1 LLDGDDGVEE
11 GVVDRLGGVVGV
23 VGSLGRVPGEAEGDV
38 RSASV
43 PPTRSLLSVHPA
55 STPAPSART
64 QKPVSNLFISYLP
77 RGFDP
82 RGKAAMGVPPGH
94 GLRYAEPW
102 ASGAVARTR
111 RHTVKESSQ

>member
-11 GVVDRLGGVVGV
+11 GVVDRLGGGV
-23 VGSLGRVPGEAEGDV
+23 VESPGRVPGDAEGDV

-64 QKPVSNLFISYLP
+64 QKPVSNLFIV
-77 RGFDP
+77 
-82 RGKAAMGVPPGH
+82 VPPSVDSVRRE
-94 GLRYAEPW
+94 GL
-102 ASGAVARTR
+102 
-111 RHTVKESSQ
+111 Q